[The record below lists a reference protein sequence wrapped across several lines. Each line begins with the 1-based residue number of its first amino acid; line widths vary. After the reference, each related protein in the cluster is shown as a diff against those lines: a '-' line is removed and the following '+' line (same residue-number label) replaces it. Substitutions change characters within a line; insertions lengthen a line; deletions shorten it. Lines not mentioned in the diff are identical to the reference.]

1 MEDKKNNIF
10 TSNTE
15 NTSSLI
21 KSLGGPKQIYNF
33 LLTKNITINIDSIY
47 KWKVNGIP
55 HRYLLYVK
63 ELADNNSII
72 IPEGI
77 FPDNISPVNTIT
89 EIISNSEK
97 VKQKIKNK
105 NSKALIYITLTI
117 VILIIF
123 QFLYYQYNN
132 IIIHKKILKLEKA
145 ASSIKVVDYSE
156 ELILLNNNI
165 KDTNILSSNNLLKIK
180 KNNAIIETTNNKI
193 KDLESN
199 IITSEDFNKPQA
211 LHLSEFNKILIHLF
225 VIKEN
230 IKYSIPDL
238 SKINI
243 INNYF
248 TKISIPEDINLAL
261 ENINNLSRVTL
272 VSHKQLKK
280 EFATLVIHIN
290 KSKESMPVNNDK
302 IDILSYVKQLVKIT
316 KINDNEL
323 SNKANIP
330 SNIINNLD
338 IYNYEYVLN
347 QFKNYDD
354 NIELNSWLKNVKN
367 HKILIDSI
375 NNIINWLIF
384 KG

>member
-1 MEDKKNNIF
+1 
-10 TSNTE
+10 
-15 NTSSLI
+15 
-21 KSLGGPKQIYNF
+21 
-33 LLTKNITINIDSIY
+33 
-47 KWKVNGIP
+47 
-55 HRYLLYVK
+55 
-63 ELADNNSII
+63 
-72 IPEGI
+72 
-77 FPDNISPVNTIT
+77 
-89 EIISNSEK
+89 
-97 VKQKIKNK
+97 
-105 NSKALIYITLTI
+105 

-132 IIIHKKILKLEKA
+132 NIIYKKILKLEKA

-199 IITSEDFNKPQA
+199 IIASEDFNKPQA
-211 LHLSEFNKILIHLF
+211 LHLSEYNKILIHLF

-302 IDILSYVKQLVKIT
+302 IDILSYLKQLVKIT
-316 KINDNEL
+316 KINNNEL

-338 IYNYEYVLN
+338 IYNYEYILN

-354 NIELNSWLKNVKN
+354 NIELNLWLKNVKN

>member
-10 TSNTE
+10 TSNIE

-21 KSLGGPKQIYNF
+21 KSLGGAKKIYNF
-33 LLTKNITINIDSIY
+33 LVTKNITINIDSIY

-77 FPDNISPVNTIT
+77 FPDNISPLNNIT
-89 EIISNSEK
+89 EIISESEK

-105 NSKALIYITLTI
+105 NSKAPIYITLTI

-132 IIIHKKILKLEKA
+132 NIIYKKILKLEKA

-165 KDTNILSSNNLLKIK
+165 KNTNILSSNNLLKIK

-199 IITSEDFNKPQA
+199 IIASEDFNKPQG

-261 ENINNLSRVTL
+261 ENINNLSRFTL

-347 QFKNYDD
+347 QFKNYDN
-354 NIELNSWLKNVKN
+354 NIELNSWLNNVKN

>member
-10 TSNTE
+10 TSNIE
-15 NTSSLI
+15 NTSSFI
-21 KSLGGPKQIYNF
+21 KSLGGPKKIYNF
-33 LLTKNITINIDSIY
+33 LVTKDITINIDSIY

-63 ELADNNSII
+63 ELSDNKSII

-77 FPDNISPVNTIT
+77 FPNNISPVNTTT
-89 EIISNSEK
+89 EIISNSEND
-97 VKQKIKNK
+97 KQKIKNK
-105 NSKALIYITLTI
+105 NSKVPIYITLTI
-117 VILIIF
+117 LLLIIF

-132 IIIHKKILKLEKA
+132 NIINKKILKLEKA
-145 ASSIKVVDYSE
+145 TSSIKVVDYSE
-156 ELILLNNNI
+156 ELILLNNKI
-165 KDTNILSSNNLLKIK
+165 KEKNILSSNNLLKI
-180 KNNAIIETTNNKI
+180 NTIIETNNNKI

-199 IITSEDFNKPQA
+199 IIASEDFNKSQD
-211 LHLSEFNKILIHLF
+211 LNLSEFNKILIHLF

-238 SKINI
+238 SNINI

-261 ENINNLSRVTL
+261 ENINNLSRISL
-272 VSHKQLKK
+272 VSHKQLKE
-280 EFATLVIHIN
+280 EFATVMININ
-290 KSKESMPVNNDK
+290 KSKEIIPANKDK
-302 IDILSYVKQLVKIT
+302 INILSYVKQLVKIT
-316 KINDNEL
+316 RIDN
-323 SNKANIP
+323 NKL
-330 SNIINNLD
+330 SNIINTPRNIINKLD

-347 QFKNYDD
+347 TFKNSE
-354 NIELNSWLKNVKN
+354 NNLELNSWLKNVKN